1 MKTRIVIGAAGF
13 IGSAI
18 VQQLGDEPDRLI
30 KLDPKLNGTD
40 ADHPVRRSP
49 ESGSTAVTAAIKLV
63 ARRGDRV
70 ELIYAAGTH
79 PPLRSMS
86 DTSPAEV
93 EAVLEDTIQAY
104 ALMRAFAHTITS
116 RRASGSI
123 VYIST
128 IGAMRPHRYLAGYD
142 ASRAA
147 VESIIRSIAVEYGRN
162 GVTARTL
169 AVGPL
174 KESASTKSDGDQ
186 GPVLVDLVPT
196 GTYASVADIASM
208 AVAFAG
214 SAFDCA
220 NGHTLTADGGLT
232 VQLRPSA
239 VERGPDS

>member
-1 MKTRIVIGAAGF
+1 MRTRIVIGAAGF

-18 VQQLGDEPDRLI
+18 VRRLGDEPDQLI
-30 KLDPKLNGTD
+30 KLDPKLKD
-40 ADHPVRRSP
+40 ADADRTVKFSP
-49 ESGSTAVTAAIKLV
+49 ESGSTTVTAAIKQS
-63 ARRGDRV
+63 ARRGDRI
-70 ELIYAAGTH
+70 ELIYAAGNH
-79 PPLRSMS
+79 PPLRGMGA
-86 DTSPAEV
+86 TTPAEV
-93 EAVLEDTIQAY
+93 EAILDDTVQAY
-104 ALMRAFAHTITS
+104 AVMRAFAHAITS

-147 VESIIRSIAVEYGRN
+147 VESIVRSIAVEYGRH

-174 KESASTKSDGDQ
+174 KESVSTKADGDQ
-186 GPVLVDLVPT
+186 AAVLVDLVPT
-196 GTYASVADIASM
+196 GAYGSVDDIASM

-214 SAFDCA
+214 PAFDYV